1 MFGIR
6 IGFRRRFQNAFKK
19 FKRDVAKVAV
29 YRSKK
34 KHKKAKNIVQE
45 INSQESN
52 ISSVATL
59 GGSKYSDLYQLIKT
73 PKKREVNK
81 EYK

>member
-1 MFGIR
+1 MLR
-6 IGFRRRFQNAFKK
+6 
-19 FKRDVAKVAV
+19 KVAV
-29 YRSKK
+29 YRSMK

-59 GGSKYSDLYQLIKT
+59 SGSKYSDMYQLMKT
-73 PKKREVNK
+73 PKKHEVNK